1 MKKFDKLD
9 KNFNEVVN
17 KASLKENDKKETK
30 NILVYNIPKEWIDI
44 LKVNGIS
51 FSSYAKMAIIEKM
64 KKDGLI
70 WKEFDEYR
78 TINPN

>member
-1 MKKFDKLD
+1 MGKFDKLD

-30 NILVYNIPKEWIDI
+30 NILVYNVPKEWIDI
-44 LKVNGIS
+44 LKANGMS

-64 KKDGLI
+64 KKDGLL
-70 WKEFDEYR
+70 
-78 TINPN
+78 